1 MATGI
6 ILLGHGSRI
15 PEANEHLKVLADQVR
30 EILGGVRVEP
40 CYMMR
45 THPNLA
51 EGIATLVK
59 EGRRKIVV
67 VPMFFSNG
75 LHVQRDIPEQLAAAR
90 ERYPDVE
97 FIYGANLGA
106 DRRIAEVIVERI
118 QEVAPGGFSV

>member
-15 PEANEHLKVLADQVR
+15 PEANEHLKVLAEQVR

-40 CYMMR
+40 CYMTR
-45 THPNLA
+45 THPDLA

-118 QEVAPGGFSV
+118 REVAPGGFSF